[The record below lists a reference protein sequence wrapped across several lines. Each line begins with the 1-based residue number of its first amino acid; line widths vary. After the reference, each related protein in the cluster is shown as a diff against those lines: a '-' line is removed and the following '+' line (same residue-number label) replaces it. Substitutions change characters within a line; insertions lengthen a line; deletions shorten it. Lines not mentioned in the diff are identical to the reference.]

1 MTITGYQPMQPI
13 VITIWTPYIT
23 SFDSNFGPP
32 VHHLI
37 PERDYRVFKKYCPP
51 PPPPELVALPM
62 VEAAPSEF
70 PTIAVWLWHT
80 AHTPTRERR
89 PIRNRVER
97 KDATCRPT
105 L

>member
-1 MTITGYQPMQPI
+1 MTVTGYITQPI
-13 VITIWTPYIT
+13 VITVWTPYVT
-23 SFDSNFGPP
+23 SSSID
-32 VHHLI
+32 LRTTY
-37 PERDYRVFKKYCPP
+37 PERSYRHLKKYCPP
-51 PPPPELVALPM
+51 PPPTELVALPM
-62 VEAAPSEF
+62 DDAVPSEF
-70 PTIAVWLWHT
+70 PTITVWLRRT